1 MKTITLPVKGLNFAG
16 CAPEIEKNLGKQES
30 IEKVEASY
38 VTQTVTITYDETKL
52 SEEQLRARV
61 QDCGFA
67 CGGTL
72 VGTKETSMDRGLR
85 ARHAQQMQHSD
96 GSTATMTMRGTA
108 TAPEP
113 VEAPEA
119 PKIVSEMQMDH
130 RAHSAATEPIVDHSA
145 HMADSGMNMGRMGG
159 DMMGHDMSDPAMAK
173 QMEADMR
180 NRFFVSLILTIPVV
194 LYSPLGVNLFKLH
207 LPTPFGISPN
217 WVLLV
222 LSTPVVW
229 WGGWIFH
236 SGTWR
241 ALRNRTLNMNVLVSL
256 GVLVAYFFSVF
267 VTFFAPQVETSYDAA
282 AMLVTFVL
290 FGHWM
295 EMRSR
300 RGSSDALN
308 ALLRLAPSQANVIRP
323 TGEVETVPVE
333 QVQVGDLLLLRPG
346 EKVPVDGIVTEGESA
361 IDESMVTG
369 ESLPVSKQ
377 QGSEVIGG
385 TVNGSGSLR
394 ITATKVGSE
403 TALAQI
409 VQLVQTAQNSK
420 APAQRLADRAAEWL
434 VLAAVSA
441 GVLTFLV
448 WFFVIGQTALFAL
461 TLAVTAV
468 VIACPDALG
477 LATPTAVA
485 VGTGIGARNGI
496 LIKNATALEQTS
508 KIQAIMFDKTGTL
521 TEGKPAVTNIVA
533 FAAGKLA
540 GLDEARLLQVAATAE
555 ADSEHPL
562 ANAMVE
568 GAKDRQLA
576 LLPYSQFKAIAGG
589 GVQAQVDGNTV
600 LVGTPK
606 LLAENTI
613 QLQPAEQEELAAL
626 QAEGKTA
633 MLVAMNGQAVGLV
646 AVADRVRITS
656 RETIARLKAL
666 GIQVAMLTGDNRRT
680 GEAVGRELG
689 IERVFAEV
697 LPSDKANYVKQLQG
711 EGLFTAMVGD
721 GVNDAPALAQADLG
735 IAIGAGTGV
744 AIETAEV
751 VLMRSDPLDALA
763 AIRLSKATV
772 TKMKQNLF
780 WAAIYNMIAIPVA
793 AGVLYPFGILLAP
806 EVGALAM
813 SASSITVA
821 TNAVLLKSVEK
832 KLRV

>member
-1 MKTITLPVKGLNFAG
+1 MNLNERKKTTMITATLPVKGLNFAG
-16 CAPEIEKNLGKQES
+16 CAREIENNLGKLDGIAQ
-30 IEKVEASY
+30 VEASY
-38 VTQTVTITYDETKL
+38 VSQTVTVTYDETRL
-52 SEEQLRARV
+52 SETQLKELV
-61 QDCGFA
+61 KDCGFL
-67 CGGTL
+67 CGEALTRFTGPSGT
-72 VGTKETSMDRGLR
+72 VSQRTEAARAHRTMVHPAMEDR
-85 ARHAQQMQHSD
+85 
-96 GSTATMTMRGTA
+96 
-108 TAPEP
+108 APA
-113 VEAPEA
+113 EAPA
-119 PKIVSEMQMDH
+119 KMEMG
-130 RAHSAATEPIVDHSA
+130 IVDHS
-145 HMADSGMNMGRMGG
+145 
-159 DMMGHDMSDPAMAK
+159 MMGHDMSDPAMA
-173 QMEADMR
+173 QAMEADMR
-180 NRFFVSLILTIPVV
+180 NRFFVSLVLTIPVI

-222 LSTPVVW
+222 LATPVVW

-236 SGTWR
+236 SGAWR
-241 ALRNRTLNMNVLVSL
+241 ALRNRTLDMNVLVSL

-267 VTFFAPQVETSYDAA
+267 VTLFAPQVETSYDAA

-308 ALLRLAPSQANVIRP
+308 ALLRLAPSQANIIRP
-323 TGEVETVPVE
+323 GGEVETVPVE

-346 EKVPVDGIVTEGESA
+346 EKVPVDGMVTEGESA
-361 IDESMVTG
+361 TDESMVTG
-369 ESLPVSKQ
+369 ESLPVGKQ
-377 QGSEVIGG
+377 TGDEVIGG

-394 ITATKVGSE
+394 FKATKVGSD

-441 GVLTFLV
+441 GVLTFLI
-448 WFFVIGQTALFAL
+448 WFFVIEQTALFAL
-461 TLAVTAV
+461 TLAVTAI

-508 KIQAIMFDKTGTL
+508 KIQAIIFDKTGTL
-521 TEGKPAVTNIVA
+521 TEGKPAVTNVVA

-540 GLDEARLLQVAATAE
+540 GLDENRLLQVVATAE

-562 ANAMVE
+562 ASAIVE

-589 GVQAQVDGNTV
+589 GVQARVDGNTV

-606 LLAENTI
+606 LLEESTI

-626 QAEGKTA
+626 QSEGKTA
-633 MLVAMNGQAVGLV
+633 MLVAMNGQAVGLI
-646 AVADRVRITS
+646 AVADRVRATS
-656 RETIARLKAL
+656 RETIAQLKAL

-680 GEAVGRELG
+680 GETVGRELG
-689 IERVFAEV
+689 IDRVFAEV

-711 EGLFTAMVGD
+711 EGLFTSMVGD

-751 VLMRSDPLDALA
+751 VLMRSDPLDVLA

-780 WAAIYNMIAIPVA
+780 WAAIYNVIAIPVA
-793 AGVLYPFGILLAP
+793 AGVLYPFGILLVP

-832 KLRV
+832 KLRA